1 MFIIYGCGGHGRS
14 IADVLVDNGEEDIV
28 FVDENAK
35 DGEKIMGI
43 PVMKS
48 MPEKFAAGDK
58 VILAIGDN
66 DKRKHVATENPDWP
80 YSSVVAHDAYV
91 SRFAEIGLGT
101 FVAHGAYVGPRS
113 RIGQQ
118 VIINTHAVVEHDCE
132 IGEFSHVAPGAV
144 ALGGVRMGSKIFLG
158 GGTVTRN
165 NVMIADNI
173 TVGAGSVVVKNI
185 REGGTYVGMP
195 AVLLKR

>member
-14 IADVLVDNGEEDIV
+14 LADVLIDNGEEDIV
-28 FVDENAK
+28 FVDDNAK
-35 DGEKIMGI
+35 NGEKIMGI

-48 MPEKFAAGDK
+48 MPKKFAAGDK
-58 VILAIGDN
+58 VILAIG
-66 DKRKHVATENPDWP
+66 PDWP
-80 YSSVVAHDAYV
+80 YSSVVARDAYV
-91 SRFAEIGLGT
+91 SRFAEIGIGT

-113 RIGQQ
+113 HIGQQ
-118 VIINTHAVVEHDCE
+118 CIINTHTVVEHDCE